1 MNSVRILWRC
11 LMKNIKLMALIS
23 IVLFLSLNLF
33 AEKNLILEIN
43 VQGNHNIDEELIK
56 SLITFEVGEGL
67 TQDNITKTYNNLYQ
81 LGVLD
86 NIEIDKTELQQGIS
100 IMVNVTEYPI
110 VNSVKYKGNKKVKK
124 TKINENTSLKTGSY
138 WSPFLES
145 ETQKSIKELYKK
157 KGYHLASS
165 EFKIS
170 DAGNN
175 KVDVLVKVNESSKVT
190 IKKIRIHGN
199 KGVTTKKLLGKMK
212 TKKAGLLRTG
222 KFEKEQF
229 DEDMDKII
237 SYYNKKG
244 YVDARIISFE
254 KELVENKF
262 FIEIYLYEGSSYK
275 FGKVFVKGNNRFTE
289 EVVTS
294 EFKFKKNEIFNLEK
308 FKTQLGGVATMY
320 YEEGHIYSQFDHE
333 LEKADDRINIHLN
346 ITENTRAKVRKI
358 HFSGNRK
365 TKEKIVRRHLAISPG
380 DYYQQS
386 KIMQTQQ
393 NIYNLGFFE
402 PDMYP
407 DIEPINKNGDIDLV
421 LYLNDKTS
429 GSANGGI
436 AINSQD
442 GIVGQL
448 GLTHNNILGNS
459 WQAGVKWEFGGK
471 TQNFT
476 FNFTNPYLYDTNTLV
491 GFDIYHT
498 TKEWSTF
505 KIQTNGGSVR
515 FGRPVSFLNF
525 GKLVF
530 GYSLYSKKYEILDS
544 VDPED
549 VSDNLN
555 ELDGKS
561 WQNTSSVSATFSR
574 DSRNNVFFPSS
585 GSHFTLY
592 NEFAGGPLLGNF
604 DYYKQIAQ
612 VSWYTKTIWE
622 LVLRTKWRFG
632 YVTGYNNMEVP
643 PDERFYLGGT
653 GPDGLRGY
661 PDRSVGPADGGLRE
675 IIFSTEYAAPLA
687 GDQIVGLLFFD
698 AGNSFNELEDFN
710 FGKMKKGG
718 GMGIR
723 IRSPLG
729 LIGFDYA
736 FNFDTGTWE
745 PHFQFGT
752 TF

>member
-1 MNSVRILWRC
+1 MHKIKIIMLFVVIL
-11 LMKNIKLMALIS
+11 
-23 IVLFLSLNLF
+23 LFSLNLL
-33 AEKNLILEIN
+33 AENNLILEIN
-43 VQGNHNIDEELIK
+43 VAGNYNIDSELIK
-56 SLITFEVGEGL
+56 SLVTFEVGEGL
-67 TQDNITKTYNNLYQ
+67 TQDNVTKTYNNLYQ

-86 NIEIDKTELQQGIS
+86 EIEIEKTELQQGIS
-100 IMVNVTEYPI
+100 ILVTVKEYPI
-110 VNSVKYKGNKKVKK
+110 VNEVKYKGNKKVKK
-124 TKINENTSLKTGSY
+124 DKINENTALKVGSY

-145 ETQKSIKELYKK
+145 ETRKSIKELYKK

-165 EFKIS
+165 GFDIS

-175 KVDVLVKVNESSKVT
+175 KVDVLVKVTESSKVT
-190 IKKIRIHGN
+190 IKKIKIHGN

-222 KFEKEQF
+222 KFEQEKF
-229 DEDMDKII
+229 DEDLDKLIA
-237 SYYNKKG
+237 YYNKKG
-244 YVDARIISFE
+244 YVDARIVSHE
-254 KELVENKF
+254 KELVDNRF
-262 FIEIYLYEGSSYK
+262 YINIYLYEGSSYR
-275 FGKVFVKGNNRFTE
+275 FGEVFVKGNKRFTDE
-289 EVVTS
+289 IVKA
-294 EFKFKKNEIFNLEK
+294 EFKFKENEIFNLEK
-308 FKTQLGGVATMY
+308 FNQQLGGVATMY

-333 LEKADDRINIHLN
+333 LEKSEEKINIHLN
-346 ITENTRAKVRKI
+346 VTENTRARVRKI

-421 LYLNDKTS
+421 MYLNDKTS

-442 GIVGQL
+442 GVVGQL

-459 WQAGVKWEFGGK
+459 WQAGVKWEFGGT

-505 KIQTNGGSVR
+505 EIKTNGGSVR

-525 GKLVF
+525 GKMVF
-530 GYSLYSKKYEILDS
+530 GYSLYSKKYEILES
-544 VDPED
+544 VDSED

-555 ELDGKS
+555 ELDEKG

-592 NEFAGGPLLGNF
+592 NEFAGGPLLGDF
-604 DYYKQIAQ
+604 DYYKHITQM
-612 VSWYTKTIWE
+612 SWYTKTIWE

-632 YVTGYNNMEVP
+632 YVTGYNGSIVP

-653 GPDGLRGY
+653 GPDGIRGY
-661 PDRSVGPADGGLRE
+661 ADRSVGPTDGGLRE
-675 IIFSTEYAAPLA
+675 IIFSAEYAAPLA

-698 AGNSFNELEDFN
+698 AGNSYNMLEDFN
-710 FGKMKKGG
+710 FSELKKGG